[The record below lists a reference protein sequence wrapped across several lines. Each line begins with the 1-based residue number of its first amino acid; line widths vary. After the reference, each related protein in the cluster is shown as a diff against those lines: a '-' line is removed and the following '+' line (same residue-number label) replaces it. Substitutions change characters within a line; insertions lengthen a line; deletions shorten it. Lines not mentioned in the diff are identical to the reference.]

1 MSEATIST
9 AHTKETLLT
18 VNTDCGEFIFGD
30 GVFTT
35 LKFANN
41 LPLEIDA
48 HLERLSSDAHR
59 IAIEFPERFYILN
72 QISLHIRQFKHPEGV
87 IRIALVRSMRSI
99 QSVNKNELDNCE
111 LFINCR
117 KLSHWPEQIN
127 AVVCTQRLSRNPALA
142 GIKHLSRLDLIL
154 ATRELQLQ
162 QAEFQEGIV
171 LDTENFVIEG
181 LISNIFWF
189 KRGAFFTPL
198 VNSAGVN
205 GLTRRRIIKILTSSQ
220 YSLNI
225 GEFTLHDLLS
235 SEHVWVCNSVRGIQP
250 LSRINE
256 QQFAKNNSLNSLLE
270 KAIADDD

>member
-9 AHTKETLLT
+9 ADTEQTLLP
-18 VNTDCGEFIFGD
+18 VNTECGEFIFGD

-35 LKFANN
+35 LKFVNKS
-41 LPLEIDA
+41 PIEIDA
-48 HLERLSSDAHR
+48 HLERLNSDARR
-59 IAIEFPERFYILN
+59 IAIAPPDRFYILN
-72 QISLHIRQFKHPEGV
+72 QVSLTIKQFKHPQGV
-87 IRIALVRSMRSI
+87 IRIALVRTVHSV
-99 QSVNKNELDNCE
+99 QSVDKGVLDNCE

-117 KLSHWPEQIN
+117 KIPYWPEQIN
-127 AVVCTQRLSRNPALA
+127 AIVCTQRLSRNPVLA
-142 GIKHLSRLDLIL
+142 GIKHLSRLELIL
-154 ATRELQLQ
+154 ATRELKLQ
-162 QAEFQEGIV
+162 RADFQEGIV

-189 KRGAFFTPL
+189 NQGTFYTPL

-205 GLTRRRIIKILTSSQ
+205 GLTRRRVIKILTSSQ
-220 YSLNI
+220 YSLSI

-256 QQFAKNNSLNSLLE
+256 QQFANNNSLNSLLE
-270 KAIADDD
+270 NAIADDD